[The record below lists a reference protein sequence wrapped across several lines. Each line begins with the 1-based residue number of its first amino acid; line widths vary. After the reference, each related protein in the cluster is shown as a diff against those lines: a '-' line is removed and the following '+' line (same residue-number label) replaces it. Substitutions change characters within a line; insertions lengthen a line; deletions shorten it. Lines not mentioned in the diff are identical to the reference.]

1 MMIHLLIRRA
11 AMLTLALLITYG
23 LFHNADTLQET
34 ASVLEEQ
41 EPQDVRVTVR
51 DPDGDVPTVEP
62 ETIRR
67 ALERAGIEAIVV
79 AEPDSRSEGDGAA
92 RQERS
97 PRPPEDGSDARQDGD
112 GEGDRD
118 GDGNGRQGPGRGG
131 SGGNGGRGEDRAV
144 ACNGD
149 FAVLDIHLAALFAA
163 RACADIGESEAP

>member
-1 MMIHLLIRRA
+1 MMIHSLIRRA

-79 AEPDSRSEGDGAA
+79 AEPDSRSEGDGVA

-97 PRPPEDGSDARQDGD
+97 PRLPEGGPDARQDGD
-112 GEGDRD
+112 AEGDQD
-118 GDGNGRQGPGRGG
+118 GDGNGRQGPGGG
-131 SGGNGGRGEDRAV
+131 GPGGNGDRGEDRAV
-144 ACNGD
+144 ACDGD
-149 FAVLDIHLAALFAA
+149 LAALDIHLAALVAA
-163 RACADIGESEAP
+163 RACADIAIEESR